1 MTTTKRIRLTTVVLG
16 GLVGIVGLAFPGRA
30 RAVSG
35 PHESTA
41 RAVLPSFEG
50 QASGTTPTLD
60 TPQTKL
66 AAPIP
71 PEERADIFMARKS
84 YADAV
89 DYYVRALRQP
99 GTSKAVVW
107 NKLGIAYQFQ
117 VDYRNARKSYKQA
130 AKLQDDYAEPWNNL
144 GTTYFLQ
151 GKFRSS
157 VRYYMH
163 AIAVNPS
170 SASFHMNLGASY
182 THMKKYPEA
191 VDQYRQAL
199 ILDPNVLSAHS
210 ANAPSIQAHGADKE
224 FYFYM
229 AKVFASL
236 GRVDESLRYLKH
248 ALEDGFKDFKRLDDD
263 PDFAKMSQV
272 PEYIALRK
280 NPPVAI
286 PD

>member
-1 MTTTKRIRLTTVVLG
+1 MTTTNGIRLTTMVVG
-16 GLVGIVGLAFPGRA
+16 GLVGIVGLAFPGGV
-30 RAVSG
+30 RAVSA
-35 PHESTA
+35 PHASSA
-41 RAVLPSFEG
+41 RAALPFQDQS
-50 QASGTTPTLD
+50 SSTTPALD
-60 TPQTKL
+60 TPQTKR
-66 AAPIP
+66 AAPISA
-71 PEERADIFMARKS
+71 EDRADIFMARKS

-89 DYYVRALRQP
+89 DYYVRALRQS
-99 GTSKAVVW
+99 GTSKAVLW

-117 VDYRNARKSYKQA
+117 VDYRDARKAYKQA
-130 AKLQDDYAEPWNNL
+130 AKLHDDYSEPWNNL

-157 VRYYMH
+157 VKYYMH
-163 AIAVNPS
+163 AIALNPS

-236 GRVDESLRYLKH
+236 GRVDESLRYLRH
-248 ALEDGFKDFKRLDDD
+248 ALEDGFKDFKRLDVD

-286 PD
+286 SD